1 LLENYLEIN
10 LTILHITLQEIL
22 NFMLTREGVLTFPKI
37 FKQGACNSLVFR
49 INSTTF
55 IILIRNSTV
64 EMRRLLIILFTIFP
78 LFIFATMIHAHEQ
91 IVVGVA
97 TSLSLLE
104 GEESLKAVM
113 LAVEEINGKGGV
125 AIGDKR
131 LPIKIKSIDLNDAS
145 LEVPVSEALSH
156 MKQFIRKEKINAIL
170 VGPFRSEVLLA
181 GMDMIARLKVPI
193 LGTIAMSAASET
205 KIMKDPKYRYI
216 FRVGLNSKYFVEY
229 LIKAMKFLNAKF
241 GFNRVYIMNQDV
253 AWARS
258 AASLL
263 IKLYFDRAGWEVVD
277 LDTYPTGASD
287 FSIGLNKATKE
298 GAQVILPIF
307 DMPQSGFLV
316 RQWNRMGVPAILCG
330 FISPMVGPGAW
341 ETFNG
346 KIDGALNVI
355 FELGNVP
362 STKFKPAMDFYE
374 AYKKRYGSNIE
385 AGHGPAPAYESV
397 YILAE
402 AIRKAGSLDPDKV
415 VTALKDTDRIGGA
428 MGRIRFHKGQ
438 QAIFG
443 DNPDAEALA
452 CIIQWT
458 KTGHRRI
465 VYPPAIAEGDIELP
479 RLLR

>member
-1 LLENYLEIN
+1 MNGNYSVKMAHVHIIFSVILL
-10 LTILHITLQEIL
+10 
-22 NFMLTREGVLTFPKI
+22 
-37 FKQGACNSLVFR
+37 
-49 INSTTF
+49 
-55 IILIRNSTV
+55 
-64 EMRRLLIILFTIFP
+64 
-78 LFIFATMIHAHEQ
+78 LFIFPGVTHAHEQ
-91 IVVGVA
+91 VVVGVA

-113 LAVEEINGKGGV
+113 LAAEEINGKGGV
-125 AIGDKR
+125 VVGDKR
-131 LPIKIKSIDLNDAS
+131 LPIKVKSIDLNDAS
-145 LEVPVSEALSH
+145 LKVPVSHALSQ
-156 MKQFIRKEKINAIL
+156 MKQFIRKEEIDAIL

-181 GMDMIARLKVPI
+181 GMDMIAQLKLPV
-193 LGTIAMSAASET
+193 LGTIAMSTASET

-229 LIKAMKFLNAKF
+229 LIKAMKFLNGKF
-241 GFNRVYIMNQDV
+241 GFNRVFIMNQDV
-253 AWARS
+253 AWSRA

-263 IKLYFDRAGWEVVD
+263 IKLYFERAGWEVID

-287 FSIGLNKATKE
+287 FSIGLNKATRE

-316 RQWNRMGVPAILCG
+316 RQWNRMKVPAILCG
-330 FISPMVGPGAW
+330 FISPMVGPSAW

-346 KIDGALNVI
+346 KIAGALNVI

-374 AYKKRYGSNIE
+374 AYRKRYGENIE

-402 AIRKAGSLDPDKV
+402 AIARAGSLDPDKMV
-415 VTALKDTDRIGGA
+415 MALQETDRMGGA
-428 MGRIRFHKGQ
+428 MGRIRFHRGQ

-443 DNPDAEALA
+443 DNPDTEALA
-452 CIIQWT
+452 CIVQWT
-458 KTGHRRI
+458 KTGRRKI

-479 RLLR
+479 RFPP

>member
-1 LLENYLEIN
+1 MFRFH
-10 LTILHITLQEIL
+10 IL
-22 NFMLTREGVLTFPKI
+22 
-37 FKQGACNSLVFR
+37 
-49 INSTTF
+49 
-55 IILIRNSTV
+55 
-64 EMRRLLIILFTIFP
+64 LFTVLP
-78 LFIFATMIHAHEQ
+78 LFILKGTTHASEQ

-97 TSLSLLE
+97 TSLTLLE
-104 GEESLKAVM
+104 GEESLKAAK

-125 AIGDKR
+125 TIGDKMIPMR
-131 LPIKIKSIDLNDAS
+131 IKSIDLRDAS
-145 LEVPVSEALSH
+145 PEVPVPKALSDLEA
-156 MKQFIRKEKINAIL
+156 FICKEKINAVL

-181 GMDMIARLKVPI
+181 GMDMIARHKLPV
-193 LGTIAMSAASET
+193 LGTIAMSAASEY
-205 KIMKDPKYRYI
+205 KIMKDPKYKNI

-229 LIKAMKFLNAKF
+229 LIKAMKFLNVKF

-253 AWARS
+253 AWARA

-263 IKLYFDRAGWEVVD
+263 IKLFFERAGWKVID

-287 FSIGLNKATKE
+287 FSIGLNKAAKK

-307 DMPQSGFLV
+307 DMPQSGILV
-316 RQWNRMGVPAILCG
+316 RQWNRMKVPAILCG

-362 STKFKPAMDFYE
+362 SSRFKPATDFYR
-374 AYKKRYGSNIE
+374 AYRRRYGRNIE

-402 AIRKAGSLDPDKV
+402 AIERAGSLDPDKMV
-415 VTALKDTDRIGGA
+415 ASLQDTDRVGGA
-428 MGRIRFHKGQ
+428 MGRIRFHRGH

-443 DNPDAEALA
+443 DNPDREALA
-452 CIIQWT
+452 CIVQWT
-458 KTGHRRI
+458 KTGRRRI
-465 VYPPAIAEGDIELP
+465 VYPPSIAEGEIELP
-479 RLLR
+479 DFLQ